1 MNNTN
6 NLKPFTIINARENG
20 AKGGKASGES
30 KREKKLIREYLT
42 ELLEMQAPKEE
53 IDTNY
58 NIGNTNGAMVAVR
71 TLKRAKEGDTRALR
85 LLFEVIGELDTK
97 GKISIEILDIEIKKA
112 YENGY
117 NQAITDIMQELP
129 NDVVRNIAGLTDT
142 K

>member
-1 MNNTN
+1 MNEN
-6 NLKPFTIINARENG
+6 NLKPFTVINARENG
-20 AKGGKASGES
+20 AKGGKVSGES

-42 ELLEMQAPKEE
+42 ELLEMQAPKGE

-97 GKISIEILDIEIKKA
+97 GKVNIEIEVKQAYDSGYKKA
-112 YENGY
+112 LD
-117 NQAITDIMQELP
+117 DIMPLLP
-129 NDVVRNIAGLTDT
+129 DDVLLKIADLTR
-142 K
+142 

>member
-1 MNNTN
+1 MNEN
-6 NLKPFTIINARENG
+6 NLKPFTVINARENG
-20 AKGGKASGES
+20 AKGGKVSGES

-42 ELLEMQAPKEE
+42 ELLAMQAPKEE

-129 NDVVRNIAGLTDT
+129 DDVVRNIAGLTDT

>member
-6 NLKPFTIINARENG
+6 NLKPFTVINARENG

-97 GKISIEILDIEIKKA
+97 GKISIEILDIEVKKA

-129 NDVVRNIAGLTDT
+129 DDVLLKIADLTR
-142 K
+142 